1 MQLFSSTSQFLR
13 DHVHRTEIIRFVISF
28 ILATALW
35 GWVTQQ
41 QDPVRTRLYSEVP
54 ITVQPLPN
62 TLQVVTSLQQ
72 ASFRITGPQS
82 LLNQVQ
88 RGSVNATLDTQSITK
103 PGEYK
108 VKVRVTPGVD
118 GVSVSQLEPREVPI
132 QVEETISR
140 NLPLTIVKP
149 QPAASDPRRVASVT
163 PETSEVTVSGAQ
175 NIVNRVAKVV
185 LPIDIKDH
193 SASFTS
199 RFQPYAV
206 DKDGQK
212 VVEVEIRP
220 QNVSAFVEVE
230 TRGKT
235 VSVVPQT
242 QGTPAEGYSLIQTT
256 ANPQT
261 VVVDGPAEALKDLL
275 FVETE
280 PVNVEGA
287 NAPLAVETGLVDLP
301 PGVTVLDPAS
311 ATVEVTVV
319 IQEVGVSQTLS
330 DQQIAVS
337 GAAPGLNVRVDPG
350 SIKVT
355 LDAPP
360 DVLKRIKPGDVKV
373 SVDVRQ
379 LGPGV
384 YELRPNITLP
394 SGARLVGSDP
404 PTVRVTIERPATPV
418 AATPSPAP

>member
-1 MQLFSSTSQFLR
+1 MQFIATSNRFLR
-13 DHVHRTEIIRFVISF
+13 EHIHRAEVVRFLISLL
-28 ILATALW
+28 LATFFW
-35 GWVTQQ
+35 GWVTQH
-41 QDPVRTRLYSEVP
+41 QDPVRTRLYSEIP
-54 ITVQPLPN
+54 IAVQPLPN
-62 TLQVVTSLQQ
+62 TLQVVTSLPQ

-82 LLNQVQ
+82 LLNQVL
-88 RGSVNATLDTQSITK
+88 RGNVTAALDTHTITK

-108 VKVRVTPGVD
+108 VQVRVTPGVD
-118 GVSVSQLEPREVPI
+118 GVSVGQIEPREVPI

-140 NLPLTIVKP
+140 NVPLTILKP

-175 NIVNRVAKVV
+175 NIVGRVAKVV
-185 LPIDIKDH
+185 LPIDIRDQ
-193 SASFTS
+193 SAPFTS

-212 VVEVEIRP
+212 VVEVDIRP
-220 QNVSAFVEVE
+220 QTISAFVEVE

-261 VVVDGPAEALKDLL
+261 VVIDGPANVLKDLL
-275 FVETE
+275 FVETA
-280 PVNVEGA
+280 PVNIEGA

-301 PGVTVLDPAS
+301 QGVTVLDPLS
-311 ATVEVTVV
+311 GTVEVTVV

-330 DQQIAVS
+330 DQQVVATGVTT
-337 GAAPGLNVRVDPG
+337 GLNVRVDPG
-350 SIKVT
+350 SIKVM

-360 DVLKRIKPGDVKV
+360 DVLKGIKPGDVKV
-373 SVDVRQ
+373 TVDVKGQ
-379 LGPGV
+379 GPGV
-384 YELRPNITLP
+384 YELRPTIVVP

-404 PTVRVTIERPATPV
+404 PTVRVTITRPAGTGT
-418 AATPSPAP
+418 ATPTE